1 MYANIHHSAL
11 KKEGFPHLCHKMY
24 AYGRV
29 LDLVCRPALS
39 AECKIF
45 IVKWHYLNKIC
56 LDTLF
61 RRKQSEAPTVWCT
74 LAVIDIVMH
83 QRLSHII

>member
-1 MYANIHHSAL
+1 
-11 KKEGFPHLCHKMY
+11 MY
-24 AYGRV
+24 AYGDT
-29 LDLVCRPALS
+29 LDLVCRP

-45 IVKWHYLNKIC
+45 IVKWHYLNEIC

-61 RRKQSEAPTVWCT
+61 HRKQSEGPTVWCT
-74 LAVIDIVMH
+74 LAVIDIVTH

>member
-24 AYGRV
+24 AYGGG
-29 LDLVCRPALS
+29 LDPVRRPTLP

-45 IVKWHYLNKIC
+45 IGKWHYLNEIC

-61 RRKQSEAPTVWCT
+61 CRKQSEAPTVWCIP
-74 LAVIDIVMH
+74 AVIDIVMH